1 MPKTGQRGQP
11 SPSADNGI
19 DMRLVSILVKRA
31 ERAEGSVGR
40 GVLKVTWSDLERL
53 SLKDATV
60 RAFIKMHRANGLDE
74 LQILRAMVLRLV
86 EEKHDLAHALIEAKA
101 REAPRYLLDAE

>member
-1 MPKTGQRGQP
+1 
-11 SPSADNGI
+11 
-19 DMRLVSILVKRA
+19 MRLVSILVKRA
-31 ERAEGSVGR
+31 EQAEGSVGP

-60 RAFIKMHRANGLDE
+60 RAFIKMHRANGRDE

-86 EEKHDLAHALIEAKA
+86 EEKHNLAHALIEAKA
-101 REAPRYLLDAE
+101 REAPHYLLDAEE

>member
-1 MPKTGQRGQP
+1 M
-11 SPSADNGI
+11 N
-19 DMRLVSILVKRA
+19 L
-31 ERAEGSVGR
+31 SV
-40 GVLKVTWSDLERL
+40 LTVTWSDVERL

-60 RAFIKMHRANGLDE
+60 RAFITMHRVDGLGE

-101 REAPRYLLDAE
+101 REAPRYLQDAE

>member
-1 MPKTGQRGQP
+1 V
-11 SPSADNGI
+11 N
-19 DMRLVSILVKRA
+19 L
-31 ERAEGSVGR
+31 
-40 GVLKVTWSDLERL
+40 GVLTVTWSDVERL

-60 RAFIKMHRANGLDE
+60 RAFITMHRADGLGE

-86 EEKHDLAHALIEAKA
+86 EEKHNLAHALIEAKA